1 MRIPRFVRDEVR
13 AQREDLCG
21 EGDIRHDEYR
31 ALVVRQA
38 VRDAG
43 NRNPST
49 RHFWRAQKKVNSA
62 LGMAGVTIAIPGARP
77 GRRTI

>member
-1 MRIPRFVRDEVR
+1 MGLPRFVRDEVR

-31 ALVVRQA
+31 VLVVRQA
-38 VRDAG
+38 VREAG

-49 RHFWRAQKKVNSA
+49 LHYWEAKKKVDSA
-62 LGMAGVTIAIPGARP
+62 LGMAGVSIEIPGARP